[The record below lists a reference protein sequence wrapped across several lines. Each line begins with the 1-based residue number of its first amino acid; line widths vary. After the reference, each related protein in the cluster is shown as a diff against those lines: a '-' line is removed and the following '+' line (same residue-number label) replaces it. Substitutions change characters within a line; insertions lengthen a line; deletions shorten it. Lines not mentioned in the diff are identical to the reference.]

1 MGIAPFLVSSSLMGI
16 IAQRLV
22 RVLCPFCK
30 EKYALTENMCRSL
43 GAPEGTPA
51 WKPVGCNECRGTG
64 YKGRAGIFEILVV
77 NDTIRRMIV
86 ANASTTDLREEA
98 IKLGMKTL
106 RTSGVHKVLAGVTSV
121 EEVFEVSM

>member
-1 MGIAPFLVSSSLMGI
+1 MSD
-16 IAQRLV
+16 
-22 RVLCPFCK
+22 
-30 EKYALTENMCRSL
+30 NMCRSL
-43 GAPEGTPA
+43 GAPDGTPA
-51 WKPVGCNECRGTG
+51 WRAVGCNECRGTG
-64 YKGRAGIFEILVV
+64 YKGRAGIFEILLV